1 MMHCI
6 KAIPG
11 LKSRKRDFKKAYN
24 LEINPELIIMT
35 DQKKANKE
43 EKEEKTQEEEHTQ
56 NISVKGI
63 KKDVYDKVSQIAK
76 VTGRTLGEVTNEAYK
91 SLIGAF
97 DGAGHISR
105 NFREGLAGSV
115 SRYVE
120 NIKNLDLTKKDLEEI
135 GHKTVFKNIDNLVL
149 VDVDDETFDRYV
161 DAIINVKVLSIPVS
175 LKKSKVLLKCSYVDS
190 ITQGK

>member
-1 MMHCI
+1 ML
-6 KAIPG
+6 G
-11 LKSRKRDFKKAYN
+11 LKSGKQDFQKAYK
-24 LEINPELIIMT
+24 LEINTGSITMT

-63 KKDVYDKVSQIAK
+63 KRDVYDKVSQIAK

-105 NFREGLAGSV
+105 NFIEGLSGSV

-120 NIKNLDLTKKDLEEI
+120 NIKNLDLTRKDLEEI
-135 GHKTVFKNIDNLVL
+135 GHRTVFKNIDNLVL

-161 DAIINVKVLSIPVS
+161 DAIINVKILSIPAS